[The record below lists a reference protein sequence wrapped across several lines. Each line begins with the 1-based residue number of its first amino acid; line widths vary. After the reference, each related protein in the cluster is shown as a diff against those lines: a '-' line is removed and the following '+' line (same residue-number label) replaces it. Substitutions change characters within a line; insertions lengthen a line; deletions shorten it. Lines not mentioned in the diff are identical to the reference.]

1 MTRRLAVAVALL
13 AVVVLSGCTV
23 GYQPGPPDRSAS
35 PSGDHLGHYDGY
47 WYNET
52 IEIDQS
58 DGLTDRETEAVVSRA
73 MARVQVLRGLR
84 FEEDVEIE
92 LLTREAFRE
101 EYDDVWRE
109 PSDDVRALDNAQYE
123 ALFLVGPDED
133 VVDVRRGNRGGTVLG
148 FYQPSTERLVIV
160 SGNDPATLDDE
171 LTLAHELV
179 HALQDQRFDLGSI
192 EATTLDGTNARNGLI
207 EGDASVVEQAYER
220 NCETGEWQCVEADAS
235 SGGGLS
241 SDFHWGVYFLS
252 FFPYAE
258 GPTFIDHHRDAGG
271 WDAVDRMYDD
281 QPRTSAEIIRPASYG
296 TDAYGDAIVRD
307 RHGDGWERIRVE
319 NGSDAASVGRAGLAT
334 MFAYTAYAGDSPS
347 VVDREEFRNAG
358 EDGLDSTR
366 PYTYDV
372 PYTGGWYGDRL
383 HAYERNGER
392 AHVWNV
398 TFDGAANATAFA
410 EGYGR
415 VAAHWGGE
423 RGGDAAGGTVWT
435 FDEMD
440 RFGGAVWI
448 DRDGNAVTV
457 VKAPSASALGEVY
470 APAASDGA
478 RAASARTDGRTP
490 PKAATA
496 D

>member
-1 MTRRLAVAVALL
+1 MTRRPTVAIALLVAVVL
-13 AVVVLSGCTV
+13 AGCTV
-23 GYQPGPPDRSAS
+23 GYQPGLPDRPTS
-35 PSGDHLGHYDGY
+35 PTEEHLGTYDGY
-47 WYNET
+47 RYDET

-73 MARVQVLRGLR
+73 MARVQLLRGLR
-84 FEEDVEIE
+84 FEEDVEVE

-101 EYDDVWRE
+101 EYDDVWRAPDE
-109 PSDDVRALDNAQYE
+109 DVRALDNAQYE

-179 HALQDQRFDLGSI
+179 HALQDQHFDLGSI

-220 NCETGEWQCVEADAS
+220 NCETGEWQCVETDVS

-241 SDFHWGVYFLS
+241 PDFHWGVYFLG

-258 GPTFIDHHRDAGG
+258 GPTFIDHHREAGG
-271 WDAVDRMYDD
+271 WDAVDRMYDEY
-281 QPRTSAEIIRPASYG
+281 PTTSAEIVRPASYG
-296 TDAYGDAIVRD
+296 TDAYGDVIVRD
-307 RHGDGWERIRVE
+307 RHDGGWERVRVE

-347 VVDREEFRNAG
+347 VVDREAFRNAG
-358 EDGLDSTR
+358 ADGLDSTR

-372 PYTGGWYGDRL
+372 PYTEGWYGDRL
-383 HAYERNGER
+383 HAYERNGET

-398 TFDGAANATAFA
+398 TFDDAESARVFA

-415 VAAHWGGE
+415 VAAHWDGE
-423 RGGDAAGGTVWT
+423 RADKPAGGTVWT
-435 FDEMD
+435 FDELG
-440 RFGGAVWI
+440 RFDGAVWI

-457 VKAPSASALGEVY
+457 VKAPSVSALGEVY
-470 APAASDGA
+470 APAAADGTGA
-478 RAASARTDGRTP
+478 QPSTRAPPASAV
-490 PKAATA
+490 A